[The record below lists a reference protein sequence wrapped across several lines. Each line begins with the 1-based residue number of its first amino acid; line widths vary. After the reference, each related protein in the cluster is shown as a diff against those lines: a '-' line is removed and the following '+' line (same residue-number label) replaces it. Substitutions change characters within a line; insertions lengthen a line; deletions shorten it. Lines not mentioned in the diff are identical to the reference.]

1 MQGWRTLVVET
12 GRNLSLENGQI
23 LLERADEEESD
34 QYVPIG
40 QLRTLILA
48 TPKGSVSLPLLLEL
62 TQNNVAVLLCDA
74 KYRPYAQLSPLFGH
88 TDTAGA
94 IMDQAR
100 WQAHVKDHVWMH
112 IVTAKLLAQARA
124 LMTVGLP
131 VPELLFEYAKSVEAG
146 DTSNREG
153 MAARVYFNT
162 MFTKDFVRHEAD
174 DTNAA
179 LNYGYAILL
188 SAMNRILT
196 SHGYHT
202 ALGIHHLSRQNPF
215 NLSCDLMEPFRPFVD
230 RIVYATMGMSLD
242 WERKKA
248 LIATTRQEC
257 VYNDKRMDLESAME
271 AFALDILKTMNDPQD
286 KRLFF
291 PEMV

>member
-1 MQGWRTLVVET
+1 MHGWRTLVVET
-12 GRNLSLENGQI
+12 GRNLSLKNGQ
-23 LLERADEEESD
+23 LMVGRADEEEPEL
-34 QYVPIG
+34 YVPIG

-62 TQNNVAVLLCDA
+62 TQKNVAVLLCDG

-94 IMDQAR
+94 IMDQTQ
-100 WQAHVKDHVWMH
+100 WQARAKDFVWAH

-124 LMTVGLP
+124 LKTVGLP
-131 VPELLFEYAKSVEAG
+131 VPDLLSVYARSVEAG
-146 DTSNREG
+146 DATNREG

-162 MFTKDFVRHEAD
+162 MFTRNFVRHAAD
-174 DTNAA
+174 ETNYA
-179 LNYGYAILL
+179 LNYGYSILL
-188 SAMNRILT
+188 SAMNRIVN

-202 ALGIHHLSRQNPF
+202 ALGIHHVSRQNPF

-230 RIVYATMGMSLD
+230 RIVYATVGMPLD

-248 LIATTRQEC
+248 LIAVTRQEC
-257 VYNDKRMDLESAME
+257 VYEDRRMNLENAMGS
-271 AFALDILKTMNDPQD
+271 FALDILKTMNDPEN